1 MDWKRIF
8 RRKQKS
14 NSGQCG
20 MVLRADGIEWVSADG
35 SSIQVDYKACAVTER
50 EAALSQLIE
59 EKGLQ
64 GYACQLVLTPGMYQI
79 LQVDRPSVPDEEL
92 ASALR
97 WSIKDLIAIPPEE
110 LVQDYYD
117 SPVQSLGQAKLN
129 VVACNKTLLQPL
141 IDTLNRAK
149 VDLVGI
155 SVEELALTSLVS
167 DEAAQL
173 ILFHTPGDELLILI
187 VKQQQLFFSR
197 RLRGYNQIHQMSDFE
212 LEQGML
218 DNLSL
223 ELQRSMDYMQRQLRQ
238 EPVARVVIAIES
250 PHKEV
255 IVRGLQQNVE
265 VPVAVMEIRRGEE
278 LLTNNLVAMGALEQ
292 LADQAEAV

>member
-8 RRKQKS
+8 SRKQKS

-20 MVLRADGIEWVSADG
+20 MVLRADGIEWVSAEA
-35 SSIQVDYKACAVTER
+35 SAVHVDFKPCAAGER
-50 EAALSQLIE
+50 EAALLQLIE
-59 EKGLQ
+59 ERGLE
-64 GYACQLVLTPGMYQI
+64 GYSCQLVLTPGMYQI

-110 LVQDYYD
+110 LIQDYYE
-117 SPVQSLGQAKLN
+117 SPVQSLGQVKLN
-129 VVACNKTLLQPL
+129 VVACNRTLLQPL
-141 IDTLNRAK
+141 IDTLLKAK
-149 VDLVGI
+149 VELVGI

-167 DEAAQL
+167 DESAQL
-173 ILFHTPGDELLILI
+173 ILFHTAGDELLILI

-212 LEQGML
+212 LEQGVL

-238 EPVARVVIAIES
+238 DPVARVVLAIDS
-250 PHKEV
+250 PHSEV

-265 VPVAVMEIRRGEE
+265 VPVAMMEIRRGDE
-278 LLTNNLVAMGALEQ
+278 LLTKNLVAMGALEQ
-292 LADQAEAV
+292 LADEKEAV